1 MLLRILLL
9 LAVIV
14 AILYVALPT
23 RRIEQIANH
32 VGRRGN
38 RLMMTLL
45 TLSAMVFLA
54 LAALCAIVWLG
65 SVNGGI
71 TGGGD
76 VLSSTTLLRL
86 AGLFLLLALACATMV
101 VYGRK

>member
-14 AILYVALPT
+14 AILYFALPA
-23 RRIEQIANH
+23 RRIEQIANN
-32 VGRRGN
+32 VGRRGS

-45 TLSAMVFLA
+45 TLSAIVFLV

-65 SVNGGI
+65 SANGGI
-71 TGGGD
+71 TGAGD
-76 VLSSTTLLRL
+76 VLSRDGLLRL
-86 AGLFLLLALACATMV
+86 AGLFLIVALACATLV